1 MTGGLLKKLFFV
13 QILILATCLSTARIS
28 VASVSQ
34 ENAELET
41 KEQFLQLACSDW
53 KPYCYQENAQV
64 VGQII
69 DVSKSI
75 VNTAEFEYTLEL
87 LPWKRVYQQG
97 LKTPNFL
104 ILGLG
109 RTAKR
114 EKLFKWI
121 APIKKPSNIFA
132 YKKVDSDIT
141 VKNVADLSQYDIA
154 VERGSYM
161 HDFLVLNGHDENK
174 IILVARYAQL
184 YNMVKNNRAQLF
196 LMDSKVFR
204 PEALRNNFSPDD
216 FKPTIRAIVDTEYL
230 ATGLNTSDAVVNR
243 LKRSYEKLSSS
254 SQLSLPD

>member
-87 LPWKRVYQQG
+87 LPLEACLPAGTKDSQFSDLR
-97 LKTPNFL
+97 F
-104 ILGLG
+104 
-109 RTAKR
+109 RTNGKAR
-114 EKLFKWI
+114 E
-121 APIKKPSNIFA
+121 
-132 YKKVDSDIT
+132 T
-141 VKNVADLSQYDIA
+141 V
-154 VERGSYM
+154 
-161 HDFLVLNGHDENK
+161 
-174 IILVARYAQL
+174 
-184 YNMVKNNRAQLF
+184 
-196 LMDSKVFR
+196 
-204 PEALRNNFSPDD
+204 
-216 FKPTIRAIVDTEYL
+216 
-230 ATGLNTSDAVVNR
+230 
-243 LKRSYEKLSSS
+243 
-254 SQLSLPD
+254 